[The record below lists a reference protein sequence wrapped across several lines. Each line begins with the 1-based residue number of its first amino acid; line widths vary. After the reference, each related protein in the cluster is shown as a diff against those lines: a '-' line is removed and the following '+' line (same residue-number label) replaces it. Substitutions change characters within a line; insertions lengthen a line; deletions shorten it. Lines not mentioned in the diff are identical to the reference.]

1 MLLVFKFFYCEALTD
16 LHSIA
21 KSGPVLGDMGE
32 ATPIEG
38 AGEAG
43 WQMSTTQ

>member
-1 MLLVFKFFYCEALTD
+1 MYGTFLAV
-16 LHSIA
+16 
-21 KSGPVLGDMGE
+21 PVLGDMGE
-32 ATPIEG
+32 ATPVEG